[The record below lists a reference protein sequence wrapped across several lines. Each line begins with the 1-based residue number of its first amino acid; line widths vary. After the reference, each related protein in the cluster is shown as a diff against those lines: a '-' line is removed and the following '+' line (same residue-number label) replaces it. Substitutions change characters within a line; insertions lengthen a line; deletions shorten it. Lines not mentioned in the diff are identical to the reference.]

1 MTNKFTGEL
10 LSRMTPA
17 LQRRYDV
24 AAAMPLEI
32 KLRLERLRLLDIIR
46 EERQLVAASETKV
59 AICDAAETMPVTAK
73 TSPIVH
79 YAIM

>member
-1 MTNKFTGEL
+1 MTDKFTGEL

-59 AICDAAETMPVTAK
+59 AICDAGETMPVTAT